1 VGPRKAGVALI
12 VRYGGG
18 TRLLKDPVRAISGS
32 GTPDVAPLE
41 IVAQIFV
48 PTTLDG
54 LQIAFV

>member
-1 VGPRKAGVALI
+1 VALI

-32 GTPDVAPLE
+32 GTPVVAPLE